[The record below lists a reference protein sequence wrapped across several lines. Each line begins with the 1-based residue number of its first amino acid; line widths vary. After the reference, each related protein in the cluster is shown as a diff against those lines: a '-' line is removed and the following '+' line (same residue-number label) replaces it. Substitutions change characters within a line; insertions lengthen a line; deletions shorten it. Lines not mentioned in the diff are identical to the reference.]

1 MLAQEER
8 GLGDGLI
15 VQHGPE
21 ADVLILKVREGALGN
36 EGLLDNDG
44 ILGYDEGRVV
54 SVEIPDASK
63 KGLMNSLLELAKFR
77 RETVEHLLSKIS

>member
-1 MLAQEER
+1 M
-8 GLGDGLI
+8 DLI

-21 ADVLILKVREGALGN
+21 ADVQILKVREGALVN
-36 EGLLDNDG
+36 EELLDNDG